1 MKLNAYI
8 SRLCKKLVFLKENKN
23 IVLKIQNKS
32 KMSTSS
38 SSSSSSSNKRFKVYV
53 TQPIPNEAM
62 EILKENDLDIN
73 LNEKTPL
80 DRNTLLK
87 SVKNIDALFCTL
99 NEKINSEL
107 LNEAGDQLKV
117 DYSCI

>member
-1 MKLNAYI
+1 MKLNLYI
-8 SRLCKKLVFLKENKN
+8 SRFCKRLLGFNESS
-23 IVLKIQNKS
+23 VLKIQKS

-38 SSSSSSSNKRFKVYV
+38 NTKRFKVYV

-62 EILKENDLDIN
+62 EILKSNDLDIN

-80 DRNTLLK
+80 DRETLLK
-87 SVKNIDALFCTL
+87 SVKGIDALFCTL

-107 LNEAGDQLKV
+107 LNIAGDQMIFFVLKIYV
-117 DYSCI
+117 YLFV

>member
-8 SRLCKKLVFLKENKN
+8 SRLCKKLVFFNENKK

-32 KMSTSS
+32 KMST
-38 SSSSSSSNKRFKVYV
+38 SSSNKRFKVYV

-62 EILKENDLDIN
+62 EILKENDLDVN
-73 LNEKTPL
+73 LNETTPL

-117 DYSCI
+117 GFAAFELIRI